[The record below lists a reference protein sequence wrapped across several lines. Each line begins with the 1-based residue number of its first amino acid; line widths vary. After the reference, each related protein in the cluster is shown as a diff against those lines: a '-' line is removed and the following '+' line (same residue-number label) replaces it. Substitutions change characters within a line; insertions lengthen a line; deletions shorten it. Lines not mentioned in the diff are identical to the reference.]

1 MAWLLEWAKAFGLSA
16 LALVVSISAVFV
28 SILIARWQLSIAR
41 AKLQHDLYDRR
52 FAIYMAFHELL
63 VAIVEKDDVE
73 AELRKANAIR
83 AHSPFLLDAQL
94 GAYLERL
101 HNEAFRINARAKLV
115 KNQSFGSPPIV
126 PNKPLSLGKI
136 SWPSLIASTNW
147 QENLSVFS
155 GCRLHRR
162 ISPIMESDFK

>member
-1 MAWLLEWAKAFGLSA
+1 MAWLLESAKAFGLSA
-16 LALVVSISAVFV
+16 LALVASISAVFV
-28 SILIARWQLSIAR
+28 SILIARWQLSISR

-101 HNEAFRINARAKLV
+101 LNEAFRINAHAKLV
-115 KNQSFGSPPIV
+115 KDQSFGSPPERAQQASQLGQDKLVLVNRIDELAREFERFLWL
-126 PNKPLSLGKI
+126 PLASSHKSHYGKR
-136 SWPSLIASTNW
+136 
-147 QENLSVFS
+147 F
-155 GCRLHRR
+155 
-162 ISPIMESDFK
+162 